1 MTAGG
6 PILAIDTATSVAV
19 VALGDV
25 TGRLRAADSWPA
37 GQRHSEELLP
47 RIAALLAGARVQPGD
62 LGAIVVGTGPGSFT
76 GLRVGLATAKTLAHQ
91 LAIPL
96 AGVSSAEALLR
107 AAMAG
112 TAGTGRTGVLLL
124 PAGSSDRVM
133 TRPGA
138 RAALL
143 PAGRDP
149 ELAPGELLVAVD
161 LAGREASGALARG
174 ALAQAGLAAALVL
187 MGAARL
193 ASGDADDA
201 VRLVPEYVTLPRG
214 VPAASGEIEWSRD
227 HR

>member
-1 MTAGG
+1 MTGGG

-19 VALGDV
+19 VALGD
-25 TGRLRAADSWPA
+25 TGGRLLAADSWSA
-37 GQRHSEELLP
+37 GQRHSEDLLP
-47 RIAALLAGARVQPGD
+47 RIAALLGGASMRPGD

-91 LAIPL
+91 LVIPL
-96 AGVSSAEALLR
+96 AGVSSAEALLL
-107 AAMAG
+107 AAMVG
-112 TAGTGRTGVLLL
+112 TGGTGRGVLLL
-124 PAGSSDRVM
+124 PAGSSDRVI
-133 TRPGA
+133 TRAGA
-138 RAALL
+138 RPALL
-143 PAGRDP
+143 PGGRDP

-161 LAGREASGALARG
+161 LAGREASGVLARG

-193 ASGDADDA
+193 ASGNADDA